1 LETGRVESTTG
12 EGAEGEWIGPL
23 DGLLI
28 ENFSGRVAYAVI
40 AFEGFLDLAADA
52 HTIPWGKLT
61 DDTSLGDSRSDIQA
75 ALLMLRPPH
84 SLRLA
89 EVRER
94 DVELPCEP

>member
-1 LETGRVESTTG
+1 
-12 EGAEGEWIGPL
+12 
-23 DGLLI
+23 
-28 ENFSGRVAYAVI
+28 
-40 AFEGFLDLAADA
+40 LDLAADA

-61 DDTSLGDSRSDIQA
+61 DDTNLGDYRSDIQA
-75 ALLMLRPPH
+75 ALTMLHQPS